1 MLHLITE
8 SEWAAVQLTGWIAPP
23 SLESE
28 GFVHCT
34 DGDGMMLGVANR
46 FYRAI
51 NEPVYALTID
61 ESMLSAPVV
70 REPPA
75 HPDGR
80 PTQPGEPLFPHVY
93 GPIEIAAV
101 VDRRRLI
108 RDVTGDHGY
117 VGYGEV

>member
-8 SEWAAVQLTGWIAPP
+8 SEWAAVQFTGLIAPP

-34 DGDGMMLGVANR
+34 DGDETMIGVANR
-46 FYRAI
+46 FYRSFT
-51 NEPVYALTID
+51 ETVLALTLD
-61 ESMLSAPVV
+61 ESLLSATVV

-80 PTQPGEPLFPHVY
+80 PAEPDAPLFPHVY
-93 GPIEIAAV
+93 GRVEVVAV
-101 VDRRRLI
+101 AQVRRLV
-108 RDVTGDHGY
+108 RGDDGAY
-117 VGYGEV
+117 VGYADV